1 LFQPTNTLHVGGFL
15 LVVPSI
21 SGANQLSTYN
31 FYLALLVVST
41 FKVSTLTK
49 AESTLQESTLQESTR
64 VESEVLVLVEEP
76 LPHDDNTATTHK
88 AKTNF
93 FIFFVCFLICY
104 FWL

>member
-1 LFQPTNTLHVGGFL
+1 

-41 FKVSTLTK
+41 FKVSTLTR
-49 AESTLQESTLQESTR
+49 AESTLQESTLQESTLQESTR

-93 FIFFVCFLICY
+93 FIFFVRFLICY